1 MDGGPADGQS
11 RLLNRVH
18 AIKKTRQ
25 SSSGQISNQALIDIL
40 QFDRQIGQNIHHLS
54 HHVEM
59 NLKKKCYP
67 W

>member
-1 MDGGPADGQS
+1 MDGGPTNQPTDGQS

-40 QFDRQIGQNIHHLS
+40 QFDRQKGQNIHHAVMS
-54 HHVEM
+54 D
-59 NLKKKCYP
+59 
-67 W
+67 

>member
-18 AIKKTRQ
+18 AIKKTWQ

-40 QFDRQIGQNIHHLS
+40 QFDRQKGQNIHHAVMS
-54 HHVEM
+54 D
-59 NLKKKCYP
+59 
-67 W
+67 